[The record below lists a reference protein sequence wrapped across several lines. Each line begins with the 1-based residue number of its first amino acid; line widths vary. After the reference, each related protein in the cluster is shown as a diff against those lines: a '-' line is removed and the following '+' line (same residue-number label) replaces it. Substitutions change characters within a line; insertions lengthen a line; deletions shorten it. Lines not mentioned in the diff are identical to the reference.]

1 MMILIKTPRRGCAR
15 NKQNVTYD
23 KRMIR
28 LQINVREYRMGH

>member
-1 MMILIKTPRRGCAR
+1 VMIIIKTPRMGCAR

-23 KRMIR
+23 ERTAR

>member
-15 NKQNVTYD
+15 NKHNVTYD